1 MADDLGGM
9 TTQFGL
15 INSLRTG
22 NMLLD
27 MMVCMV
33 VPLLFGGIGQMFRDM
48 VPLLKRLKSDIKNRN
63 RVERSVQHVKRINQW
78 GYSVGASTPD
88 HLLQKASLLCPPNLQ
103 RARRCSHPSRRL
115 PAAQA
120 IMLYVSKHVPGQ
132 HKKASFTLANTRE
145 CGASGGAAAEYD
157 SDDDSNGCG

>member
-1 MADDLGGM
+1 MSDALGGM

-27 MMVCMV
+27 MLVCMI

-48 VPLLKRLKSDIKNRN
+48 VPLLRRLKLDIKNRN
-63 RVERSVQHVKRINQW
+63 RIERRVEHMRRINGW

-88 HLLQKASLLCPPNLQ
+88 HLLQKVSL
-103 RARRCSHPSRRL
+103 ARPSHLVLEGEPSTQ
-115 PAAQA
+115 QA
-120 IMLYVSKHVPGQ
+120 
-132 HKKASFTLANTRE
+132 
-145 CGASGGAAAEYD
+145 
-157 SDDDSNGCG
+157 